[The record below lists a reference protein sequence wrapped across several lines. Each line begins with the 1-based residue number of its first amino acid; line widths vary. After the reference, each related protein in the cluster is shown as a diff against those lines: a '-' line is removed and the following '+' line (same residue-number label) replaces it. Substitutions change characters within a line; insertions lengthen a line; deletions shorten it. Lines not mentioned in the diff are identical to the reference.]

1 MTGAKVTYAGAQFK
15 IDDFKVMFANSKNF
29 TTVMPAG
36 ISIISG
42 SGNIVTVKYGKAAD
56 KNDKNIYYRVDN
68 ISGEMDAIKSVA
80 CEVEAKHASY
90 LTATGSKDITLTA
103 VTGDANKV
111 SVATPVKVTLT
122 ITTSTEEVVKDT
134 ITVTLNPY
142 PAQ

>member
-90 LTATGSKDITLTA
+90 LTATRK
-103 VTGDANKV
+103 
-111 SVATPVKVTLT
+111 
-122 ITTSTEEVVKDT
+122 
-134 ITVTLNPY
+134 
-142 PAQ
+142 

>member
-1 MTGAKVTYAGAQFK
+1 
-15 IDDFKVMFANSKNF
+15 
-29 TTVMPAG
+29 MPAG

-68 ISGEMDAIKSVA
+68 ISGEIGRYSKVLFVKLKLNMP
-80 CEVEAKHASY
+80 SY
-90 LTATGSKDITLTA
+90 LTANRNGKDITLTA

-122 ITTSTEEVVKDT
+122 ITTSTNEKVEDT
-134 ITVTLNPY
+134 ITVNSDSLSGTVIKV
-142 PAQ
+142 